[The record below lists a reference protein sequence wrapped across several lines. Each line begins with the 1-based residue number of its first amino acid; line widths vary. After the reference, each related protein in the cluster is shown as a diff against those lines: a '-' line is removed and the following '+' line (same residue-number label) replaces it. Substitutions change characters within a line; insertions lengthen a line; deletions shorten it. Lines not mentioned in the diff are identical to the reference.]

1 MKSAEVIIVS
11 AFKVHFLKEVTRQ
24 QLLGAINC
32 HISPDKRK
40 NFHTMSKSA
49 LLMPLAK
56 ALLSKQLIV
65 LEDDCDLQ
73 NIKRDD
79 IIVNGVL

>member
-11 AFKVHFLKEVTRQ
+11 AFKVHFMKEVTRQ
-24 QLLGAINC
+24 QMLGVINC
-32 HISPDKRK
+32 YISPDKRK
-40 NFHTMSKSA
+40 HFHTMSKSA

-56 ALLSKQLIV
+56 ALLSKRLIV